1 MDTQTFRADAAIF
14 SPGPRSECGQKP
26 PEDLETNFV
35 GDQLEFARLD
45 SSTYAITIV
54 GTRVLYVFELCA
66 FSPKYAFI
74 FRASV
79 RVEAITDAL
88 HS

>member
-1 MDTQTFRADAAIF
+1 MDTQTFRADAAI

-45 SSTYAITIV
+45 SSTYAITI
-54 GTRVLYVFELCA
+54 
-66 FSPKYAFI
+66 
-74 FRASV
+74 
-79 RVEAITDAL
+79 
-88 HS
+88 